1 MTKEEALALTWR
13 DTLLD
18 SNNKRWRVN
27 GQVKTWIKQP
37 DKFRVPLKHGLY
49 TYGYLTE
56 DNAEYFRKEE

>member
-1 MTKEEALALTWR
+1 MTKEESLALTWR

-18 SNNKRWRVN
+18 RCNKRWRVN
-27 GQVKTWIKQP
+27 GQVKTWRRNP

-56 DNAEYFRKEE
+56 DNMEHFRKE